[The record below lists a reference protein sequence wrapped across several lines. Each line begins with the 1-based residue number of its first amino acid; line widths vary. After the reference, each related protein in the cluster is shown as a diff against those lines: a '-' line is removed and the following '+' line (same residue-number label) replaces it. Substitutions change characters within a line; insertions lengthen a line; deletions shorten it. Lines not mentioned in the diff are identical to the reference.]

1 MLLVGER
8 IDETGDFNTFDGA
21 VAGLMRSSRSHAAAD
36 LILAPFVDVLS
47 ENPHEDLPVAVVIGK
62 LVSLSRQFCNEQ
74 SSPRGVTTFD

>member
-8 IDETGDFNTFDGA
+8 IDEAGDFNTFDGA
-21 VAGLMRSSRSHAAAD
+21 VAGLMRSSRSRAVAD

-62 LVSLSRQFCNEQ
+62 LVSLSRHFCNEQ
-74 SSPRGVTTFD
+74 SRPRGVTTFD